1 MKCRLG
7 MKKCTGCL
15 FAGSVHGGCV
25 CNNWGGVDHRSG
37 VDNGVGN
44 SNGGSGGGERSST
57 VVGDLSD
64 VAVDRV
70 RVVVHVLDSAIRK
83 GNRIGALSVTGTIAA
98 LSGVEVGVGVVVSDG
113 VLVGVGRDLIGVHL
127 SNSVGNR
134 GMISR
139 GSVDNGGVISWSSVD
154 HRGSMVCGGSVDHR
168 GGMVCWGNSVCNRVG
183 NGVGNRVG
191 KAMSDDSVVGKAVS
205 NNSMVGKAM
214 SNNTVRNSVTN
225 NCVAN
230 TMMDTMDGT
239 LTKVGG
245 NTMGGSVGN

>member
-1 MKCRLG
+1 MHSL
-7 MKKCTGCL
+7 
-15 FAGSVHGGCV
+15 SVVSRG
-25 CNNWGGVDHRSG
+25 R
-37 VDNGVGN
+37 GVG
-44 SNGGSGGGERSST
+44 GGGRVLGLS
-57 VVGDLSD
+57 VIGDLGD
-64 VAVDRV
+64 VAV
-70 RVVVHVLDSAIRK
+70 VVVDVVVDVLDPAVGKSNGVRTLTLAGAIV
-83 GNRIGALSVTGTIAA
+83 GLS
-98 LSGVEVGVGVVVSDG
+98 SVEVGVGVVVSDG
-113 VLVGVGRDLIGVHL
+113 VLVGVGGDLIGVHL

-139 GSVDNGGVISWSSVD
+139 GSVDNGGVISWS
-154 HRGSMVCGGSVDHR
+154 SVDHR

>member
-1 MKCRLG
+1 MFLLKYINKYVRSILHS
-7 MKKCTGCL
+7 L
-15 FAGSVHGGCV
+15 SVVSRGRGVGGG
-25 CNNWGGVDHRSG
+25 GGVLSL
-37 VDNGVGN
+37 
-44 SNGGSGGGERSST
+44 SLIS
-57 VVGDLSD
+57 DLSD
-64 VAVDRV
+64 VAVVVID
-70 RVVVHVLDSAIRK
+70 VVVDVLDPAVRKSNGVRTLPLASSIIR
-83 GNRIGALSVTGTIAA
+83 LS
-98 LSGVEVGVGVVVSDG
+98 SVEVGVGVVVSDG
-113 VLVGVGRDLIGVHL
+113 VLVGVGRYLIGVHL